1 MLATAYLTR
10 RRGRALRAGPTPER
24 AGERNLGFVPRR
36 QGLEARR
43 RQLDELLARTHGDVE
58 GIAEP
63 AKVLLSLLHPH
74 EHLGAAVAVR
84 SVVSLD
90 VHAAQRRPF
99 PP

>member
-1 MLATAYLTR
+1 MLAAAYLTRR

-24 AGERNLGFVPRR
+24 AGDRDLGFVPRP

-63 AKVLLSLLHPH
+63 AKVLFPILHPN
-74 EHLGAAVAVR
+74 EHLGSVVAVR
-84 SVVSLD
+84 PVVVLD
-90 VHAAQRRPF
+90 VHVDQQLR
-99 PP
+99 